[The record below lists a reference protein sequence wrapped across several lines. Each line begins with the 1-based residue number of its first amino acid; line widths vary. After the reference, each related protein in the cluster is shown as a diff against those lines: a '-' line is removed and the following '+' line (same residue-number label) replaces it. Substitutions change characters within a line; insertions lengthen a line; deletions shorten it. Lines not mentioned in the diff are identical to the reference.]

1 MLTDKAGEYRQEHYW
16 WDEEDNQYLL
26 EGIWQYRPPCSETGY
41 GEDSELLSL
50 ECLEGDGIDH
60 LLDKG
65 GNIWRV
71 IATEFDIT
79 EAVYLDDDD
88 YPDYY
93 NDEVF

>member
-1 MLTDKAGEYRQEHYW
+1 MDKAGDYRQEHYW

-50 ECLEGDGIDH
+50 ECLDGDGIDH

>member
-1 MLTDKAGEYRQEHYW
+1 MDKAGEYRQEHYW
-16 WDEEDNQYLL
+16 WDEDDNQYLI
-26 EGIWQYRPPCSETGY
+26 EAIWQYRPPCSETGY

-50 ECLEGDGIDH
+50 ECLDGVEIDH
-60 LLDKG
+60 LLVKG

-71 IATEFDIT
+71 IEKEFDIT
-79 EAVYLDDDD
+79 EAVYIDIDD